1 MDIKWRDS
9 KLAKKMFFLALVF
22 YLIFTIVVYFVIYF
36 GIPVFYNYYNK
47 AQLEQQV
54 NMLIKRSTTFEELQ
68 ENIRDLQENRN
79 VIIDY
84 EYNNQF
90 YECNYQY
97 NGCHLRNYESDYS
110 LDNRDDFIIVS
121 KKLLVN
127 RQPLNIKF
135 ISPLSSTED
144 VQRILV
150 LFLPIFAGL
159 SILLA
164 FLISLG
170 TSLRFSRGILIL
182 NRNARKISNLDFD
195 IKNTFKSDD
204 ELGELSSSL
213 VVLATRLNI
222 TLTELK
228 AANAKL
234 NDDFNREKQK
244 EEERRA
250 YIAALSHDLKTPL
263 TAIKGQLEG
272 MIYNVGKYKDHD
284 KYLKNNL
291 FLVNEM
297 EGIIQ
302 SILVSSKLD
311 DYDLAIN
318 KTEVDLQKII
328 NNILSDNEYLILDK
342 NLTIQDSYDKTVYIV
357 DLNLFKTALSNI
369 INNAI
374 IYADNDSTVMISITN
389 NQLIVSNKI
398 EEFDEEILKTNKLLK
413 PFYRADK
420 SRNKKGSG
428 LGLYIS
434 SKIFEKHNM
443 TLSFNY
449 EDHRFIAKID
459 LK

>member
-1 MDIKWRDS
+1 
-9 KLAKKMFFLALVF
+9 MFFLALIF
-22 YLIFTIVVYFVIYF
+22 YLIFTVTVYFVIYF
-36 GIPVFYNYYNK
+36 GIPVFYSYYNK
-47 AQLEQQV
+47 VQLEQQV
-54 NMLIKRSTTFEELQ
+54 NHLIKKSTTFEQLQNNIIELQ
-68 ENIRDLQENRN
+68 EYRN

-84 EYNNQF
+84 KYNNQY

-97 NGCHLRNYESDYS
+97 NGCHIRNYESEYS
-110 LDNRDDFIIVS
+110 FDNRDDFIFIS
-121 KKLLVN
+121 KNLLVN
-127 RQPLNIKF
+127 NKPLNINF
-135 ISPLSSTED
+135 ISPLSSTKD
-144 VQRILV
+144 VQQILV

-164 FLISLG
+164 FLISYF
-170 TSLRFSRGILIL
+170 TSLKFSRGILIL
-182 NRNARKISNLDFD
+182 NRNARRISNLDFD
-195 IKNTFKSDD
+195 IKNSVKSDD

-222 TLTELK
+222 TLADLK
-228 AANAKL
+228 DANEKL
-234 NDDFNREKQK
+234 NDDFTKEKQK

-297 EGIIQ
+297 NEIIQ

-318 KTEVDLQKII
+318 KAETDLEKII
-328 NNILSDNEYLILDK
+328 NNILSDNEFLVLDK
-342 NLTIQDSYDKTVYIV
+342 NLTIQDSFDKKTYNV
-357 DLNLFKTALSNI
+357 DASLFKTALSNL

-374 IYADNDSTVMISITN
+374 VYADNDSTVMICIQN
-389 NQLIVSNKI
+389 NQLIISNKI
-398 EEFDEEILKTNKLLK
+398 EDFDVDILKTNKLLK

-434 SKIFEKHNM
+434 NKIFEKHGMSLTFDYLKN
-443 TLSFNY
+443 N
-449 EDHRFIAKID
+449 FIVKID
-459 LK
+459 LKDDDGK